1 MLREQILAA
10 RERLAQER
18 QALYRGHAAGT
29 PGIQTCR
36 SMTDLLDTIVIELF
50 EHAVAAAVAAD
61 TEQDAAASAA
71 NTDIAN
77 DAAAPLL
84 KNICLVA
91 LGGFGRRD
99 VAPYSDIDLMILYR
113 PVAAHQVSLV
123 ARRLQRDVCDV
134 GLQLGQSVRTPR
146 QARSLAFTDPEI
158 FTSLVESRFLG
169 GSIGL
174 CQTFLRPLVRQAQRR
189 AGDLIDEIC
198 AARNRERAQYGDT
211 VHLLEPNLKRSRGS
225 LRDVQLLRWVG
236 FARYGTPD
244 PDLLHLQGIL
254 SKRDYRQLRDATQ
267 WLLRLRNE
275 LHFHAKRAQDQL
287 NRAEQLRIA
296 KLWQYPE
303 EPGMLAVERFMR
315 EHFTHTEAIS
325 RITSRFVEGAQPRRL
340 WQTLW
345 HPLLSHR
352 FEGDFRVGPAEIDV
366 VRRGQPKLEGS
377 LEQILRLA
385 DLANLHNKRI
395 AYSTGEV
402 VRLSAPKIPDEVSP
416 DSAAR
421 FRSLLSHPMQLGE
434 LLRQLHEWGILEKL
448 IPAFTHAR
456 GLLQFNEY
464 HKYTVDAHCIRAV
477 ECATEFRN
485 DDGPLGDAYSHI
497 KHKDILHL
505 ALLIHDLGK
514 GFPEDHSERGVMIAA
529 EVAQRLMLSPEETE
543 TLKFLVYKHLM
554 MSHLAFRR
562 DTSDEQL
569 ILQFA
574 IEVGSPRMLRMLY
587 VLTAADLAAVGPG
600 MLNNW
605 KVDVL
610 TEVYGRALLHLAGDG
625 DRSTRAAQ
633 ARRAKLLELLRDDPN
648 TQWYAEQVEAWPVVE
663 LAGREP
669 EDIAEQLRLLAKLK
683 PDDVLVQGRFVP
695 EKGTVEC
702 MVATYESVTP
712 GVFHKLTGAL
722 TGQGLGILSAHIAT
736 LARGLIVDRFVAVD
750 PDYDE
755 PPPHR
760 LEAIWQA
767 MRDSLKADKNPNF
780 REVWSAR
787 RGKRTMELQP
797 LPTRVRIDNATSER
811 ATIID
816 IFTVDRR
823 GLLYTITRT
832 LFDLGLSV
840 SVAKIGTHL
849 DQVVD
854 VFYVTDQQGRKI
866 DDPERLDAIRQ
877 KLVAAIDMPALA
889 STSTA
894 AATKKV

>member
-10 RERLAQER
+10 RERLTRER
-18 QALYRGHAAGT
+18 QTLYRGHAAGT
-29 PGIQTCR
+29 PGVQTCR
-36 SMTDLLDTIVIELF
+36 SMADMLDAIVIELF
-50 EHAVAAAVAAD
+50 DHAVAAAVAD
-61 TEQDAAASAA
+61 QNGQDASPGDAG
-71 NTDIAN
+71 DP
-77 DAAAPLL
+77 DGAAAQLL

-99 VAPYSDIDLMILYR
+99 VAPFSDIDLMILYR
-113 PVAAHQVSLV
+113 PVAAEQVTLV

-146 QARSLAFTDPEI
+146 QARSLAFSDPEI
-158 FTSLVESRFLG
+158 FTSLVECRFLG
-169 GSIGL
+169 GSISL
-174 CQTFLRPLVRQAQRR
+174 CQSFLRPLARQAQRK
-189 AGDLIDEIC
+189 AGDLIDEVC
-198 AARNRERAQYGDT
+198 AARGRERAQYGDT

-225 LRDVQLLRWVG
+225 LRDVQLLRWIG
-236 FARYGTPD
+236 FVRYGTPD
-244 PDLLHLQGIL
+244 PHLLQLQGVL
-254 SKRDYRQLRDATQ
+254 SKRDYRQLRDATE

-275 LHFHAKRAQDQL
+275 LHFHANRAQDQL

-296 KLWQYPE
+296 RLWQYPD
-303 EPGMLAVERFMR
+303 EPGLLAVERFMR
-315 EHFTHTEAIS
+315 EHFTHTEAVS
-325 RITSRFVEGAQPRRL
+325 RIVSRFVEGAQPRRL

-366 VRRGQPKLEGS
+366 VRRGHAKLEGS

-402 VRLSAPKIPDEVSP
+402 VRRSASQIPDEVSP
-416 DSAAR
+416 ASAAR

-434 LLRQLHEWGILEKL
+434 LLRQLHEWGVLEKL

-477 ECATEFRN
+477 ECATEFRT
-485 DDGPLGDAYSHI
+485 DDGPLGEAYSRI

-514 GFPEDHSERGVMIAA
+514 GFPEDHSERGAVIAA
-529 EVAQRLMLSPEETE
+529 ETAYRLMLSPEEAD
-543 TLKFLVYKHLM
+543 TLKFLVHKHLL

-562 DTSDEQL
+562 DTSDERL

-600 MLNNW
+600 TLNNW

-625 DRSTRAAQ
+625 DRSTLAAQ
-633 ARRAKLLELLRDDPN
+633 TRRAKVLELLKDEPDAE
-648 TQWYAEQVEAWPVVE
+648 WFAEQVDAWPVVE
-663 LAGREP
+663 LASRQP
-669 EDIAEQLRLLAKLK
+669 EEIAAELRQLAQLE
-683 PDDVLVQGRFVP
+683 PDDVLLQGRYVP

-702 MVATYESVTP
+702 TVATHESVTP

-722 TGQGLGILSAHIAT
+722 TGQGLGILSAQIHT

-767 MRDSLKADKNPNF
+767 MRDSLKGDKNPSF
-780 REVWSAR
+780 RDTWSPR
-787 RGKRTMELQP
+787 RGKRTVELQP
-797 LPTRVRIDNATSER
+797 LPTRVRIDNTTSDR

-816 IFTVDRR
+816 IFAVDRR
-823 GLLYTITRT
+823 GLLYTIAKT
-832 LFDLGLSV
+832 LFDLSLSV

-854 VFYVTDQQGRKI
+854 VFYVTDREGRKI
-866 DDPERLDAIRQ
+866 DDSARLDVIRQ
-877 KLVAAIDMPALA
+877 TLVAAIDLPPQSSA
-889 STSTA
+889 STTTSA
-894 AATKKV
+894 KKV